1 MQKRVRTTKQL
12 WLSIKKNYMLYLF
25 ILPSLVYLFIFNY
38 APLYGIQI
46 AFKNFSAGLG
56 IWSSPF
62 VGFQHFQRFFQ
73 SYHFWALLRNT
84 ITLSLYGLIA
94 GFPIPIIL
102 ALLLNYSPSTGFK
115 KVVQTTTYAPHFIST
130 VVMVGILMVFLSP
143 RNGVL
148 NQFIKLFGGDP
159 VLFMG
164 RPELFSSIYV
174 LSGVWQEA
182 GWGSIIYIAVLS
194 NVDQEQHEAAI
205 VDGANKLRRI
215 WHIDIPAIIPTM
227 MILLILN
234 VGRILSV
241 GFEKA
246 FLMQT
251 DANLTASEIISTYV
265 YKIGIQSAQYSYSTA
280 IGLFNNVIN
289 VTILVLVNKLAGKLT
304 GSSVW

>member
-1 MQKRVRTTKQL
+1 MKTRRL
-12 WLSIKKNYMLYLF
+12 WLRIKKNYVLYLF
-25 ILPSLVYLFIFNY
+25 ILPSLAYLLIFNY

-56 IWSSPF
+56 IWGSPW
-62 VGFQHFQRFFQ
+62 VGFDHFRRFFD
-73 SYHFWALLRNT
+73 SYLFWTLIKNT
-84 ITLSLYGLIA
+84 LTLSLYGLIA

-102 ALLLNYSPSTGFK
+102 ALLLNYSPSTKLK
-115 KVVQTTTYAPHFIST
+115 KLVQTTTYAPHFIST

-143 RNGVL
+143 RSGVI
-148 NQFIKLFGGDP
+148 NQFIKVFGGNP

-164 RPELFSSIYV
+164 RADLFSSIYV
-174 LSGVWQEA
+174 WSGVWQEA
-182 GWGSIIYIAVLS
+182 GWASIIYIAVLS

-205 VDGANKLRRI
+205 VDGANKLQRI
-215 WHIDIPAIIPTM
+215 WHIDLPAIIPTM
-227 MILLILN
+227 VILLVLN
-234 VGRILSV
+234 VGRILSI

-251 DANLTASEIISTYV
+251 DANLAASEIISTYV

-289 VTILVLVNKLAGKLT
+289 VTILIMINKIAGKLT

>member
-1 MQKRVRTTKQL
+1 MTSKRR
-12 WLSIKKNYMLYLF
+12 WINIKKNYMLYLF
-25 ILPSLVYLFIFNY
+25 ILPSLAYLIIFNY

-46 AFKNFSAGLG
+46 GFKNFSAGLG
-56 IWSSPF
+56 IWGSPW
-62 VGFQHFQRFFQ
+62 VGFDHFKRFFQ

-102 ALLLNYSPSTGFK
+102 ALLLNYSPSTRLK
-115 KVVQTTTYAPHFIST
+115 KIVQTTTYAPHFIST
-130 VVMVGILMVFLSP
+130 VVLVGILMVFLSP
-143 RNGVL
+143 RSGVI
-148 NQFIKLFGGDP
+148 NQFIKMFGGDP

-164 RPELFSSIYV
+164 RADLFSHIYV
-174 LSGVWQEA
+174 WSGVWQGS
-182 GWGSIIYIAVLS
+182 GWASIIYIAVLS

-205 VDGANKLRRI
+205 VDGANKLHRI
-215 WHIDIPAIIPTM
+215 WHIDIPAIVPTM

-251 DANLTASEIISTYV
+251 DANLAASEIISTYV

-289 VTILVLVNKLAGKLT
+289 VVILVMVNKLSGKLT